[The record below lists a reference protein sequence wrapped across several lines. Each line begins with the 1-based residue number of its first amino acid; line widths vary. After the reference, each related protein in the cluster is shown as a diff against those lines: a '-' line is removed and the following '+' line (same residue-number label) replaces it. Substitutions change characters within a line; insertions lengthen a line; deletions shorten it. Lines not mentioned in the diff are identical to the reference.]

1 MAIRKGQQNIL
12 FKPVYGVMVIR
23 CAYLDGR
30 ICCRYHE
37 YFRVESGYLYP
48 SAIGA
53 PWKENNINFN
63 LNIKSTQAKYNGDA
77 TSDNR
82 RAFQKNRDHKRCNTT
97 LRAVRIDLQ
106 CHTQILRLPLYP
118 EETISHIRFIKNSQ
132 SVGLSLEEI
141 RELIH
146 LQAQSGTTSQ
156 QVKTLIQ

>member
-1 MAIRKGQQNIL
+1 M
-12 FKPVYGVMVIR
+12 
-23 CAYLDGR
+23 
-30 ICCRYHE
+30 
-37 YFRVESGYLYP
+37 
-48 SAIGA
+48 GA
-53 PWKENNINFN
+53 HWKENNINFN

-97 LRAVRIDLQ
+97 HEPVGLICNVIRKSSGYR
-106 CHTQILRLPLYP
+106 LYP

-146 LQAQSGTTSQ
+146 LQAQ
-156 QVKTLIQ
+156 

>member
-37 YFRVESGYLYP
+37 YFRVESGYCSP

-82 RAFQKNRDHKRCNTT
+82 RAFQKTGTTSVAIRHYERFGLICNVI
-97 LRAVRIDLQ
+97 RKSSGYR
-106 CHTQILRLPLYP
+106 LYP

-146 LQAQSGTTSQ
+146 LQAQS
-156 QVKTLIQ
+156 

>member
-1 MAIRKGQQNIL
+1 MPNFIPSHIPTYPHTHIPTNIT
-12 FKPVYGVMVIR
+12 
-23 CAYLDGR
+23 
-30 ICCRYHE
+30 
-37 YFRVESGYLYP
+37 LYP

-106 CHTQILRLPLYP
+106 CHTQILRLPF
-118 EETISHIRFIKNSQ
+118 ISLRDD
-132 SVGLSLEEI
+132 
-141 RELIH
+141 
-146 LQAQSGTTSQ
+146 
-156 QVKTLIQ
+156 